1 MTEAKSK
8 RGGARP
14 GSGPKFKAPDQIMI
28 GKTLRLTSEGWKQ
41 FYALGGLSW
50 FRDSVKMDYAKMLR
64 QKNTHTTLDS

>member
-14 GSGPKFKAPDQIMI
+14 GAGPKFKDPDQIMI

-41 FYALGGLSW
+41 FDALGGLGW

-64 QKNTHTTLDS
+64 QKKRQAPED